1 MKILTVLDL
10 GVYNGEQKMLVNV
23 FGDKKIVKVLD
34 FLLDNL
40 FSQFTKTD
48 IAKGSVVSRA
58 SVSKIVSFLVDMD
71 MLKGTKKSG
80 KPTRF
85 MLNTSSPS
93 VRYLIKLDS
102 EVSKSLVDS
111 GISVE
116 VNNK

>member
-1 MKILTVLDL
+1 
-10 GVYNGEQKMLVNV
+10 MLANI

-58 SVSKIVSFLVDMD
+58 SVSKIVSFLVDID
-71 MLKGTKKSG
+71 MLKETKKSG
-80 KPTRF
+80 KTTLF
-85 MLNTSSPS
+85 MLNISSPS
-93 VRYLIKLDS
+93 VIYLIKLDS
-102 EVSKSLVDS
+102 EFGKTFVDS
-111 GISVE
+111 DISVE

>member
-1 MKILTVLDL
+1 
-10 GVYNGEQKMLVNV
+10 MLANI

-48 IAKGSVVSRA
+48 IAKGSVVSLT
-58 SVSKIVSFLVDMD
+58 SVSKIVSFLVDIG

-80 KPTRF
+80 KTTWFR
-85 MLNTSSPS
+85 LDASSPL
-93 VRYLIKLDS
+93 VTYLIKIDS
-102 EVSKSLVDS
+102 EVSKAFVDS